1 MKSCISC
8 VTVQDPGDL
17 TQPGYHYKD
26 HMPLWTR
33 SGKILLNSDK
43 YMDII
48 ETFKPDMYYL
58 LSDGDTNVASA
69 QKRITKAV
77 DNTINFV
84 NKCLERHKKSDV
96 LKNAFVMAPIT
107 GGYCLKS
114 RKRCLDE
121 TGINKDLISG
131 YLVDG
136 LHNNGPEV
144 EFMSH
149 KEIRDV
155 IELVVVMYISI
166 IC

>member
-1 MKSCISC
+1 MRSCISC

-17 TQPGYHYKD
+17 TQPGHHYKD
-26 HMPLWTR
+26 HVPLWTR

-58 LSDGDTNVASA
+58 LSDGDTNIASA

-84 NKCLERHKKSDV
+84 NKCLDRHKRSDV
-96 LKNAFVMAPIT
+96 LHNAFVMAPIT

-121 TGINKDLISG
+121 IAHKDLING
-131 YLVDG
+131 FLVDG

-144 EFMSH
+144 ELLSF
-149 KEIRDV
+149 KEIKDV
-155 IELVVVMYISI
+155 VQLIVVI
-166 IC
+166 

>member
-1 MKSCISC
+1 MRSCISC

-17 TQPGYHYKD
+17 TQPGHHYKD
-26 HMPLWTR
+26 HVPLWTR

-58 LSDGDTNVASA
+58 LSDGDTNIASA

-84 NKCLERHKKSDV
+84 NKCLDRHKRSDA
-96 LKNAFVMAPIT
+96 LHNAFVMAPIT

-121 TGINKDLISG
+121 IAHKDLING
-131 YLVDG
+131 FLVDG

-144 EFMSH
+144 ELLSF
-149 KEIRDV
+149 KEIKDV
-155 IELVVVMYISI
+155 VQLIVVI
-166 IC
+166 